1 MTRQNDNPGDMDAN
15 QAAALSRVEKLRD
28 RTVPDPG
35 ELYWAGFTRRVHLRL
50 PSPARRWVPWA
61 GMAAAAASLMLVMWI
76 GGRTI
81 SPSPTTGDSDQG
93 LAILAT
99 WEEERVDGAL
109 DQILGETGADLLAA
123 EIPALTLAA
132 KQDLLDSLRE
142 ELSQAGAPSAPGLN
156 PSPGPA

>member
-15 QAAALSRVEKLRD
+15 QAAALSRVEELRD

-81 SPSPTTGDSDQG
+81 SPSPTTGDSDPDRTG
-93 LAILAT
+93 FCTHEAI
-99 WEEERVDGAL
+99 
-109 DQILGETGADLLAA
+109 
-123 EIPALTLAA
+123 
-132 KQDLLDSLRE
+132 
-142 ELSQAGAPSAPGLN
+142 
-156 PSPGPA
+156 